1 MSNSLF
7 EIYPYRN
14 KQGTWKFDDE
24 ATGLI
29 AEPFVGETNTL
40 IDKMVEEAGMTIL
53 EASTGVKVMFGH
65 TPFPDYQV
73 ELILRESEPL
83 GSTYKDAK
91 FSLTP
96 WLCPAFFK
104 YFPVAPEKFYVRV
117 EEVKSNSLES
127 FKDQFDKRLSETSDE
142 ELRAMGFE
150 FDPDPTN
157 VESKAESF
165 FKKLFNKIF

>member
-24 ATGLI
+24 STGLI

-40 IDKMVEEAGMTIL
+40 IDKMVEDAGMTIL
-53 EASTGVKVMFGH
+53 AASTGVKVMFGY
-65 TPFPDYQV
+65 TPFPNYQV
-73 ELILRESEPL
+73 ELLLRETEPY
-83 GSTYKDAK
+83 GSTYTDAK

-117 EEVKSNSLES
+117 EEVKSNSLDIL
-127 FKDQFDKRLSETSDE
+127 KDDFDKKLAEISDE
-142 ELRAMGFE
+142 DLIEGFRLLDVE
-150 FDPDPTN
+150 ITLTN
-157 VESKAESF
+157 
-165 FKKLFNKIF
+165 

>member
-1 MSNSLF
+1 MNSLF

-40 IDKMVEEAGMTIL
+40 IDKMVEDAGMTIS
-53 EASTGVKVMFGH
+53 EASKGVKVMFGY

-73 ELILRESEPL
+73 ELLRKETEPY
-83 GSTYKDAK
+83 GSTYTDAK

-117 EEVKSNSLES
+117 EEGH
-127 FKDQFDKRLSETSDE
+127 R
-142 ELRAMGFE
+142 
-150 FDPDPTN
+150 
-157 VESKAESF
+157 
-165 FKKLFNKIF
+165 